1 VLNKQEKEELAIRL
15 HKEGKT
21 IREIAHIVHLSFTD
35 IGKIIRKLN
44 GQNNNDG
51 IDLKDKSIE
60 TRAIYLFS
68 IGKTPLEV
76 AIELNMPSIEVH
88 NMQEEFW
95 ALNQL
100 HELAFVYSEIKNFL
114 PSFIKLFH
122 SLREFGML
130 NEKYLYNFLK
140 YAGYDLP
147 ELTYKMQQLS
157 NEIIDLESKKKQSID
172 ELSHVS
178 DTLNWYHGNIKLN
191 KQILYDL
198 DKKINQ
204 KQNELRGKPST
215 PVN

>member
-1 VLNKQEKEELAIRL
+1 
-15 HKEGKT
+15 
-21 IREIAHIVHLSFTD
+21 
-35 IGKIIRKLN
+35 
-44 GQNNNDG
+44 
-51 IDLKDKSIE
+51 
-60 TRAIYLFS
+60 
-68 IGKTPLEV
+68 
-76 AIELNMPSIEVH
+76 MPSIEVH

-100 HELAFVYSEIKNFL
+100 HELAFVYGKIKNFL
-114 PSFIKLFH
+114 PSFLKLFH

-130 NEKYLYNFLK
+130 NEESLSNFLK

-147 ELTYKMQQLS
+147 ELTYKIQQLA
-157 NEIIDLESKKKQSID
+157 NEVIDLESKKKQSID

-204 KQNELRGKPST
+204 KQNELREKPSA